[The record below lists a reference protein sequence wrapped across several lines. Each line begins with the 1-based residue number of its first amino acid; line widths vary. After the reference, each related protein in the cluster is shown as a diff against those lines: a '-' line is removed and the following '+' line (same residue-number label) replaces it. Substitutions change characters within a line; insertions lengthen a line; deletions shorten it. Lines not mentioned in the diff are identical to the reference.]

1 MTANAIAHTRRRPT
15 APGAPGAPGAPT
27 DRPTDR
33 PTDGRRETG
42 DGRARRREVGPSVRR
57 SVGPSVV
64 SRVAF
69 EKSRRRVDVRFGFG
83 FGVGTETKTTTGTRG
98 TEFRRSVHDDG
109 GTTKMS
115 SRKSTPDSLEDDDG
129 RSDEEDVGEEVR
141 DDEDEGVGAGRTVF
155 AFSLRRALFRLR
167 ARVFFG
173 PRGGR
178 GSMDGSVGARGGVRA
193 RVCARAVEREDGR
206 AWIGG

>member
-1 MTANAIAHTRRRPT
+1 
-15 APGAPGAPGAPT
+15 
-27 DRPTDR
+27 
-33 PTDGRRETG
+33 
-42 DGRARRREVGPSVRR
+42 
-57 SVGPSVV
+57 
-64 SRVAF
+64 
-69 EKSRRRVDVRFGFG
+69 
-83 FGVGTETKTTTGTRG
+83 
-98 TEFRRSVHDDG
+98 
-109 GTTKMS
+109 MS

-178 GSMDGSVGARGGVRA
+178 GSMDGSVGARGGGRA

>member
-1 MTANAIAHTRRRPT
+1 MTTNAIDHTRRRPT

-98 TEFRRSVHDDG
+98 TEFRRSVRDDG

-167 ARVFFG
+167 ARARLLRSEG
-173 PRGGR
+173 WTRI
-178 GSMDGSVGARGGVRA
+178 DG
-193 RVCARAVEREDGR
+193 
-206 AWIGG
+206 WIGRCAGCLLYTSPSPRDS